1 MTDENLKNKNLNS
14 QSPPS
19 QSADGLDE
27 AGRSLAEALK
37 ISFAVLK
44 IIMVV
49 LVFIFLFSG
58 LKTVEPGERA
68 LVMRFGKIRAV
79 VGPGLHWVF
88 PYPIDRLVR
97 IPVERKVNLPI
108 DSLWY
113 FETMDDV
120 LASQAGRNTR
130 PPRELNPTREGYCLT
145 RSAKSLQDTD
155 DPDGSDYN
163 IVHSKWQ
170 LIYQIKDPELFFRNV
185 FVRDVTPGQ
194 IYFDVVQESIKPLLV
209 GLIEHAVVT
218 SMVNYTIDEALVSQ
232 ERIPRQVA
240 TLLQQK
246 LDRIDSG
253 IEVVSVQLTDIIW
266 PRQVDQ
272 AFEALHSAS
281 QASGKVVT
289 EAKLSSD
296 TILIEAQAMEQDIL
310 AEAGGYRTTVVES
323 ARASAD
329 YLENILPQY
338 KQRPRLVMQSIYLDA
353 LEYIFDRADEKF
365 IVQPGR
371 GAQGDEIR
379 VHINRDPTLKP
390 RPEDQAGQTDQQ
402 P

>member
-1 MTDENLKNKNLNS
+1 MTDENLKNTNLVP
-14 QSPPS
+14 QSPGNET
-19 QSADGLDE
+19 ADELDE

-37 ISFAVLK
+37 ISFIVLK

-49 LVFIFLFSG
+49 LVLIFLFSG
-58 LKTVEPGERA
+58 IKTVEPGERA
-68 LVMRFGKIRAV
+68 LVMRFGEIRAV
-79 VGPGLHWVF
+79 VGPGPHWVF
-88 PYPIDRLVR
+88 PYPIGRLVR

-113 FETMDDV
+113 FQTMDDV
-120 LASQAGRNTR
+120 LASNAGRKSR
-130 PPRELNPTREGYCLT
+130 PPRQLYPTKEGYCLT

-170 LIYQIKDPELFFRNV
+170 LIYQIKDPELFFRNI

-194 IYFDVVQESIKPLLV
+194 IYFDVVQESIKPLLQ
-209 GLIEHAVVT
+209 GLIEYAVVT

-253 IEVVSVQLTDIIW
+253 IEVVSVQLTDITW

-296 TILIEAQAMEQDIL
+296 TTLIEAQAMQQDIL
-310 AEAGGYRTTVVES
+310 AEAGAYRTRVVES

-329 YLENILPQY
+329 YLEKILPQY
-338 KQRPRLVMQSIYLDA
+338 RQRPKLVMQRIYLDA
-353 LEYIFDRADEKF
+353 LEYILDRADEKF
-365 IVQPGR
+365 IVQPGK
-371 GAQGDEIR
+371 GAKGHEIR
-379 VHINRDPTLKP
+379 VHINRDPTIKP
-390 RPEDQAGQTDQQ
+390 RSEDKAQQKDQ
-402 P
+402 